1 MIEDAIRLIAAAI
14 CSEKKKTELYITPD
28 PALQPVVDLLMLLS
42 AYADI
47 SVTGRT
53 LVDPIIRLPVD
64 LPLRFNSMTKD
75 VFLLFAGFFAKINV
89 VLKVETVE
97 GGVTRE
103 ELQTLSDAMD
113 GVLAFAKKG
122 DGVMLSAFSNG
133 SDRLN
138 PNVAVSPIFAAGA
151 VLGAVLGYGS
161 TAFTL
166 GQNRNAP
173 EVLCAI
179 EAVNAFGGSAE
190 ETEDGA
196 VKVQSIRNLRFHKKT
211 GKRLRKRVKP
221 CD

>member
-14 CSEKKKTELYITPD
+14 CSETKKTELYITPD
-28 PALQPVVDLLMLLS
+28 PALKPVAELLMLLS
-42 AYADI
+42 AYPDI

-53 LVDPIIRLPVD
+53 LVDPILRLPVD
-64 LPLRFNSMTKD
+64 LPLRFNAMTKD

-89 VLKVETVE
+89 VMRVETVE
-97 GGVTRE
+97 GGIE
-103 ELQTLSDAMD
+103 KAELQTLTDAMD
-113 GVLAFAKKG
+113 GVLVFAKKG
-122 DGVMLSAFSNG
+122 EGVMLSAFSNG

-138 PNVAVSPIFAAGA
+138 PDVAVSPIFAAGA
-151 VLGAVLGYGS
+151 LLGAVLGFGS

-173 EVLCAI
+173 EVKCAI
-179 EAVNAFGGSAE
+179 DAINEFGGSAE

-196 VKVQSIRNLRFHKKT
+196 VKVQSVRNLRFHKKT